1 MSKERTPMDDSP
13 PRPKA
18 IRRFT
23 LLDGMILVAATAC
36 GLAVDRAIQS
46 SLNLKDSDLFGT
58 IAGLLGNRN
67 FRGLGVLVVAF
78 SVPVVAGLNLALIP
92 LGLLKP
98 RPRVRRL
105 ACRPGWMAACAVA
118 LALVFESVVLLMMVM
133 SEVFGPDPLP
143 ELLFLIPVLV
153 VPAILGA
160 WLTLALGRCW
170 CPEPSW
176 LDRLGRA
183 LALCWFVLSIV
194 GMTVIV
200 IDFL

>member
-1 MSKERTPMDDSP
+1 MDDSP

-46 SLNLKDSDLFGT
+46 SLHLKNGDLFGT
-58 IAGLLGNRN
+58 IAELLGDRD
-67 FRGLGVLVVAF
+67 FADLGNVILLF
-78 SVPVVAGLNLALIP
+78 SVPVVASLNLALIP

-118 LALVFESVVLLMMVM
+118 LALVFESVVLVVLAD
-133 SEVFGPDPLP
+133 SGQCGPDPIGD
-143 ELLFLIPVLV
+143 LLFLIPMLVL
-153 VPAILGA
+153 PAILGA

-183 LALCWFVLSIV
+183 LALCWFVLAILAIV
-194 GMTVIV
+194 GMTVIE
-200 IDFL
+200 